1 MLYVGKVANT
11 HGLKGEIKILSN
23 FKYKKEVF
31 LIDNIVYIN
40 NEKLTIKSYRPH
52 QKYDMITMDGY
63 NRIEDVLNFKGLKV
77 YIDENDYNF
86 SGILNEQ
93 LIGLKVYDNGKLIGT
108 VKAIEENGGK
118 ELMVIEKE
126 GKEYLIPYIDEFV
139 KNISDKIE
147 VSLIKGLID
156 ED

>member
-31 LIDNIVYIN
+31 LIDNIIYIN
-40 NEKLTIKSYRPH
+40 NERLTIKSYRPH

-93 LIGLKVYDNGKLIGT
+93 LIGLKVYDNDKLIGT
-108 VKAIEENGGK
+108 VKSIEENGGK
-118 ELMVIEKE
+118 ELIVIEKE

-147 VSLIKGLID
+147 VNLIKGLID